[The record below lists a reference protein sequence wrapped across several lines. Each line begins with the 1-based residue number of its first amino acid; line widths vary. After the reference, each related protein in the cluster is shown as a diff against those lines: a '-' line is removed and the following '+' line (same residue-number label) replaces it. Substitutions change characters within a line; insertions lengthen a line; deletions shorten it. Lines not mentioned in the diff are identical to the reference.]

1 MTKAYI
7 IEFAKSC
14 NFEMDKEVK
23 DLSGNTFF
31 SLRHITTETDLIAI
45 YRDQKDGNFYLLG
58 LYKSDKANQLMER
71 FKNSKWNSHF
81 KAEKEEN
88 NMFKDIYSKYKT
100 KIDAALE
107 DYINELQDEY
117 RELSNEDCIEITN
130 TYADEIMS
138 INAVYSNFE
147 NAAEET
153 ARSLGFVNDM
163 NEAYFDF
170 ELFENS
176 LRDNENYIE
185 LPSGVVVYITRWKHI
200 LTGGNKNEMG
210 QQT

>member
-1 MTKAYI
+1 
-7 IEFAKSC
+7 
-14 NFEMDKEVK
+14 
-23 DLSGNTFF
+23 
-31 SLRHITTETDLIAI
+31 
-45 YRDQKDGNFYLLG
+45 
-58 LYKSDKANQLMER
+58 
-71 FKNSKWNSHF
+71 
-81 KAEKEEN
+81 
-88 NMFKDIYSKYKT
+88 MFKDIYSKYKT
-100 KIDAALE
+100 KVDAALE

-185 LPSGVVVYITRWKHI
+185 LPSGVVVYITRWKQI
-200 LTGGNKNEMG
+200 LTGGNKNAYTYNRRKLWLQDETINQEICKRLWTGIDTEYMRMG
-210 QQT
+210 FYNAKSPVMVYDGDFTYLILPIGINGNSNRIDEKINKLMGKVA

>member
-1 MTKAYI
+1 
-7 IEFAKSC
+7 
-14 NFEMDKEVK
+14 
-23 DLSGNTFF
+23 
-31 SLRHITTETDLIAI
+31 
-45 YRDQKDGNFYLLG
+45 
-58 LYKSDKANQLMER
+58 
-71 FKNSKWNSHF
+71 
-81 KAEKEEN
+81 
-88 NMFKDIYSKYKT
+88 MFKDIYSKYKT
-100 KIDAALE
+100 KVDAALE

-117 RELSNEDCIEITN
+117 KELSNEDCIQIADA
-130 TYADEIMS
+130 YADEIMS

-185 LPSGVVVYITRWKHI
+185 LPSGVVVYITR
-200 LTGGNKNEMG
+200 
-210 QQT
+210 

>member
-1 MTKAYI
+1 MWYRLESI
-7 IEFAKSC
+7 INEI
-14 NFEMDKEVK
+14 
-23 DLSGNTFF
+23 
-31 SLRHITTETDLIAI
+31 HILT
-45 YRDQKDGNFYLLG
+45 GG
-58 LYKSDKANQLMER
+58 
-71 FKNSKWNSHF
+71 
-81 KAEKEEN
+81 KEEN

-176 LRDNENYIE
+176 LRDDENYIE
-185 LPSGVVVYITRWKHI
+185 LPSGVVVYITR
-200 LTGGNKNEMG
+200 
-210 QQT
+210 

>member
-1 MTKAYI
+1 
-7 IEFAKSC
+7 
-14 NFEMDKEVK
+14 
-23 DLSGNTFF
+23 
-31 SLRHITTETDLIAI
+31 
-45 YRDQKDGNFYLLG
+45 
-58 LYKSDKANQLMER
+58 
-71 FKNSKWNSHF
+71 
-81 KAEKEEN
+81 
-88 NMFKDIYSKYKT
+88 MFKDIYSKYKT
-100 KIDAALE
+100 KIDAVLE

-200 LTGGNKNEMG
+200 LTGGNKNAYTYNRRKLWNEYSKEFAQAVLEDMQEFSG
-210 QQT
+210 DELFENVTE

>member
-1 MTKAYI
+1 
-7 IEFAKSC
+7 
-14 NFEMDKEVK
+14 
-23 DLSGNTFF
+23 
-31 SLRHITTETDLIAI
+31 
-45 YRDQKDGNFYLLG
+45 
-58 LYKSDKANQLMER
+58 
-71 FKNSKWNSHF
+71 
-81 KAEKEEN
+81 
-88 NMFKDIYSKYKT
+88 MFKDIYSKYKT

-117 RELSNEDCIEITN
+117 RELSIEDCIEITN

-185 LPSGVVVYITRWKHI
+185 LPSGVVVYITR
-200 LTGGNKNEMG
+200 
-210 QQT
+210 